1 MLHRIHRLFLCVL
14 YIFSCTR
21 ADAQYDDTLNYYT
34 WGAYYYEPVEEV
46 QMVEIV
52 FGVADF
58 RQEMERHRR
67 NTFFEMPD
75 PNPVAY
81 LFRDMKGN
89 ILRSYN
95 LFGYDVKDFELKA
108 PGTIPAKELRKHN
121 SERYLWINNCF
132 RSKQPLGR
140 SMWVFR
146 YADVDQSN
154 QTFGLIDQL
163 GRPVLFPQY
172 TNIISVWE
180 RTISGVKK
188 GDRWGGI
195 DMYGNEIV
203 DFKYDTASVSS
214 IGKGVLMMT
223 RNNKVDYYDHT
234 GTKLNAKPYDF
245 GETFWSRRARVQRN
259 GKYGFIDSTGA
270 EVVPLIY
277 DYAETFYY
285 NVAIVKLNGK
295 FGLVDN
301 MGALHTEI
309 IYDQITDIYDEEK
322 MVTVGYRARIGENWY
337 LYNRDGKPM
346 ESTLEK

>member
-1 MLHRIHRLFLCVL
+1 MLHRIHRLFLYVL
-14 YIFSCTR
+14 IVFSFTET
-21 ADAQYDDTLNYYT
+21 DAQYNDTLNYYT
-34 WGAYYYEPVEEV
+34 WGAYYYEPVDEV

-67 NTFFEMPD
+67 NMFFEMPEA
-75 PNPVAY
+75 NPVAY

-95 LFGYDVKDFELKA
+95 LFGYEEKDFELKA
-108 PGTIPAKELRKHN
+108 PDKVPAKELRKHT
-121 SERYLWINNCF
+121 SERYVWISNCF
-132 RSKQPLGR
+132 RSKEPLGR
-140 SMWVFR
+140 SMFVFR
-146 YADVDQSN
+146 YADVDKSN
-154 QTFGLIDQL
+154 QTFGFIDRL
-163 GRPVLFPQY
+163 GRPVVFPQY

-195 DMYGNEIV
+195 DMNGNVIV
-203 DFKYDTASVSS
+203 EFNYDTASVSS

-245 GETFWSRRARVQRN
+245 GETFWSRRSLVIRN
-259 GKYGFIDSTGA
+259 GKYGFIDSTGT

-277 DYAETFYY
+277 EHATSFYY
-285 NVAIVKLNGK
+285 NVAVVKLNGK
-295 FGLVDN
+295 YGLVDN
-301 MGALHTEI
+301 MGTLHTEI
-309 IYDQITDIYDEEK
+309 IYDQIVDIFDEKEL
-322 MVTVGYRARIGENWY
+322 VTVGYKGRIGNNWY
-337 LYNRDGKPM
+337 YFNREGKP
-346 ESTLEK
+346 TEKMPDN

>member
-1 MLHRIHRLFLCVL
+1 VL
-14 YIFSCTR
+14 IVFSFTETN
-21 ADAQYDDTLNYYT
+21 AQYNDTLNYYT
-34 WGAYYYEPVEEV
+34 WGAYYYEPVDEV
-46 QMVEIV
+46 QMVEIF

-75 PNPVAY
+75 ANPVAY

-95 LFGYDVKDFELKA
+95 LFGYDEKDFELKA
-108 PGTIPAKELRKHN
+108 PEKVPAKELRKHT
-121 SERYLWINNCF
+121 SERYVWISNCF
-132 RSKQPLGR
+132 RSKEPLGR

-146 YADVDQSN
+146 YADVDKSN

-163 GRPVLFPQY
+163 GRPVVFPQY

-195 DMYGNEIV
+195 DINGNVIV
-203 DFKYDTASVSS
+203 DFKYDTANVSS

-223 RNNKVDYYDHT
+223 RNNKVDYYDYT

-285 NVAIVKLNGK
+285 NVAVVKLNGK
-295 FGLVDN
+295 YGLVDN
-301 MGALHTEI
+301 RGTLHTEI
-309 IYDQITDIYDEEK
+309 IYDQIIDIFDEKEL
-322 MVTVGYRARIGENWY
+322 VTVGYKGRIGNNWY
-337 LYNRDGKPM
+337 YFNREGKPI
-346 ESTLEK
+346 EKMPDEEAKP